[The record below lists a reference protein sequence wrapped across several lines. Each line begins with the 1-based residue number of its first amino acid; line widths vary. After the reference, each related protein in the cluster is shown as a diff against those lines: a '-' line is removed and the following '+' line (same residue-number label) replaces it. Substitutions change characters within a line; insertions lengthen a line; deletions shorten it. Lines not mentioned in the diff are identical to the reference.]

1 MSAPQGKVRFS
12 HAGRRR
18 GGAFCSH
25 GRLPRPLP
33 RAAGPGLACAVCP
46 ELGGCSQVTTQG
58 GRSMVA
64 CPAGRPALLMQ
75 PLRSTHRGS
84 GGAGPRQVV
93 WLPQV
98 SPRWLRARQ
107 CQPAT
112 AHHLLSE
119 VKLFVLRRQSYA
131 AATEPVGPGSP
142 RWWLSGLL
150 QRRLQPPVLQLQG
163 ARALEPRV
171 GLSPGPHVLLR
182 IHHHSDPSEAGVYA
196 SFLLMAQN

>member
-1 MSAPQGKVRFS
+1 MWLSR
-12 HAGRRR
+12 AGLRR
-18 GGAFCSH
+18 GGVFCSH

-33 RAAGPGLACAVCP
+33 RAAGPGLCCVPRA
-46 ELGGCSQVTTQG
+46 GGCSQVTTQG
-58 GRSMVA
+58 GRSVAA

-75 PLRSTHRGS
+75 PLGSTHGGS
-84 GGAGPRQVV
+84 GGAGPGQVV

-107 CQPAT
+107 GQPAT
-112 AHHLLSE
+112 AHHLLSD

-142 RWWLSGLL
+142 RWWPSGLL

-171 GLSPGPHVLLR
+171 GPSPGPHVLLR
-182 IHHHSDPSEAGVYA
+182 IHCHSDPSEAGVYVF
-196 SFLLMAQN
+196 FLLMTQY

>member
-1 MSAPQGKVRFS
+1 MQ
-12 HAGRRR
+12 
-18 GGAFCSH
+18 
-25 GRLPRPLP
+25 
-33 RAAGPGLACAVCP
+33 AAEEEARSVPAAVSPTPCPGLQDQACAVCP
-46 ELGGCSQVTTQG
+46 ELGGCSQVPTQG
-58 GRSMVA
+58 GRSMAA

-75 PLRSTHRGS
+75 PLGSTHGGS
-84 GGAGPRQVV
+84 GGAGPGQVV

-107 CQPAT
+107 GQPAT
-112 AHHLLSE
+112 AHHLLSD

-142 RWWLSGLL
+142 RWWPSGLL

-163 ARALEPRV
+163 ARALGPRV

-182 IHHHSDPSEAGVYA
+182 IHCHSDPSEAGVHVF
-196 SFLLMAQN
+196 FLLMTRY